1 MYILMTETKI
11 KLPNKWMTCAKKH
24 ECLIII
30 PSGTY
35 IYRGTTSKINSNYQ
49 FDYLF
54 FSDFNT
60 ACWYAFASDFQKGEM
75 GKVVC
80 MRLKKDII
88 LLDMDNSKT
97 FELLY
102 QFDNVPKYLDNED
115 VIKYAFGYDKNKSI
129 NNQILK
135 RYSNNMIDQK
145 FCKWFTN
152 SITNINIDG
161 YGFFGNKDFHNEI
174 MITSDS
180 IQNKLELVPI
190 EYRFVI
196 NQMNRS
202 ESKHLLEIYK
212 GKIMRLIPESAIDL
226 FNGSKLN
233 ICWSYNMTYKP
244 DPQRLMDKFYFR
256 DN

>member
-1 MYILMTETKI
+1 MS
-11 KLPNKWMTCAKKH
+11 CAKKH

-35 IYRGTTSKINSNYQ
+35 IYRGTTSKINNNYQ

-60 ACWYAFASDFQKGEM
+60 ACWYAFSSDFQKGEM

-88 LLDMDNSKT
+88 LLDMDNLKT

-102 QFDNVPKYLDNED
+102 QFGNVPKYSDNND
-115 VIKYAFGYDKNKSI
+115 VIEYAFGYDKNKPI
-129 NNQILK
+129 NDQVLK

-161 YGFFGNKDFHNEI
+161 YGFFGSKYFHNEI
-174 MITSDS
+174 LITNDS
-180 IQNKLELVPI
+180 IKNKLELVPI

-196 NQMNRS
+196 NQMNKS
-202 ESKHLLEIYK
+202 ESKYLLEIYK
-212 GKIMRLIPESAIDL
+212 GKIMRLIPESAIYL
-226 FNGSKLN
+226 FNGTKLI
-233 ICWSYNMTYKP
+233 ICWSHDMIYKP

-256 DN
+256 DIKKNIDK